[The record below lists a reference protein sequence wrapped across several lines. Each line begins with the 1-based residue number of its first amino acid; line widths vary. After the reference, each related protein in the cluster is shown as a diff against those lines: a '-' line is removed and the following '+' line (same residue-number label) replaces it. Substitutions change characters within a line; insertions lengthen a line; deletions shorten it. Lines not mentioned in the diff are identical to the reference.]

1 MKNQILILTA
11 CCLLFI
17 VGSCTKFGK
26 NITVKGAVLNPI
38 TEETISGIKVRL
50 IKSENLKLYG
60 GYKTIKETTTD
71 ANGQFELS
79 AGRTGN
85 VWIVTDYD
93 YKDYEELGW
102 DYNGKYYS
110 QLKVDK
116 GEVMHVDYHLV
127 PYAYLKLSINNTNC
141 IDSDDKISVYRELIG
156 VQGYETWSATHPYSQ
171 EGCQQTISPEYFKVL
186 MGKYHFWWTVTKGG
200 VSTTY
205 NDTISLN
212 KNEQKIYVIDY

>member
-26 NITVKGAVLNPI
+26 NITVEGNVINPI
-38 TEETISGIKVRL
+38 NGNPYEGITIVLHKQ
-50 IKSENLKLYG
+50 NL
-60 GYKTIKETTTD
+60 KTIKTTITN
-71 ANGQFELS
+71 ANGHFEINASRLGEVLIR
-79 AGRTGN
+79 ADNTN
-85 VWIVTDYD
+85 
-93 YKDYEELGW
+93 YKENYNLGW
-102 DYNGKYYS
+102 DVDGEYYYS
-110 QLKVDK
+110 VKVDK